1 MAEAALKQVAVLNP
15 FEHVRSLCQR
25 IAQKVG
31 ERVVGQEDT
40 VQCVT
45 AGLLLGGHVLMEG
58 VPGVG
63 KTLLARTLADSVHAK
78 FSRVQFT
85 PDLMPSDVVGT
96 YVAQMVDGRPQIS
109 LQEGPLFANVVLA
122 DEINRA
128 SPKTQSALLEAMQE
142 KQVSI
147 GTKTYPLP
155 APFFVIAT
163 QNPIDQEGT
172 YPLPE
177 AQLDRFLMKLL
188 VRFPTEDEM
197 VDIVARTAGGIEGE
211 ISKIAESSEVIAAG
225 KAIRQMPVAD
235 HVARYA
241 VRVVFATHP
250 DHPTAPACNRRYVK
264 AGASPRAAQA
274 ILAVAKFFALLDGRM
289 NVAIE
294 DVAKAAYPCLRH
306 RILLNFD
313 ALADEATTDTLI
325 KQTLTEISRK
335 DDKAAPVQLKED
347 RTSKTAV
354 KRS

>member
-15 FEHVRSLCQR
+15 FDHVRALCQR
-25 IAQKVG
+25 IALKVG

-63 KTLLARTLADSVHAK
+63 KTLLARTLADAVHAK

-96 YVAQMVDGRPQIS
+96 YVAQIGEGGRPQIT
-109 LQEGPLFANVVLA
+109 LQQGPLFANVVLA

-147 GTKTYPLP
+147 GTQTYPLP

-197 VDIVARTAGGIEGE
+197 VDIVARTAGGVEGE
-211 ISKIAESSEVIAAG
+211 ITKIAEASEVVAAG

-264 AGASPRAAQA
+264 AGASPRAAQS

-294 DVAKAAYPCLRH
+294 DVQKAAYPCLRH

-313 ALADEATTDTLI
+313 AIADEATTDTLI
-325 KQTLTEISRK
+325 RQTLLEISRK
-335 DDKAAPVQLKED
+335 EDKAAPVQLKED
-347 RTSKTAV
+347 KSAAK
-354 KRS
+354 KRA